1 MQAAEAGG
9 KGERKGGS
17 QAIARQSLLFS
28 LEIAISKD
36 ILSPLNLKR
45 IHYAMREILANKW

>member
-9 KGERKGGS
+9 KGEGKGGS

>member
-9 KGERKGGS
+9 KGEGKGGS

-28 LEIAISKD
+28 LEMLRPPPDGQSD
-36 ILSPLNLKR
+36 SRGLKLEG
-45 IHYAMREILANKW
+45 M